1 MGAGATPRPSWNQDL
16 AACDSDVEL
25 LHHVV
30 GLHHQPLWL
39 PWLSHAA
46 GSDLSGELMSCS
58 AECMPETGWRETRD
72 ANKWAYINLMI
83 HANIVDFSCH
93 VIT

>member
-1 MGAGATPRPSWNQDL
+1 MGAGATPHPSWNQDL

-25 LHHVV
+25 LHHVA
-30 GLHHQPLWL
+30 GLHHQPPWL

-58 AECMPETGWRETRD
+58 AECQRRDGERREMLTSGP
-72 ANKWAYINLMI
+72 ISI
-83 HANIVDFSCH
+83 
-93 VIT
+93 